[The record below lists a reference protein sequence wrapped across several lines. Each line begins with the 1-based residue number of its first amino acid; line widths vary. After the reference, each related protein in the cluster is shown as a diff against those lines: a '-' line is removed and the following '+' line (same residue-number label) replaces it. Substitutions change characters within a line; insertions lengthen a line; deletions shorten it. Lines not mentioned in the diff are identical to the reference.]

1 MSESIEKKIDLLV
14 EGGYFSRED
23 LKKEAFKTLLRE
35 RSDLR
40 IALAVE
46 EYKRDEI
53 TLNRAAEIA
62 GITTEEM
69 KKKLVD
75 RGISL
80 KRGFTKEEQREKKAE
95 ELMES
100 E

>member
-1 MSESIEKKIDLLV
+1 MGRSIEKKIDLLV
-14 EGGYFSRED
+14 EEGYFSKEGI
-23 LKKEAFKTLLRE
+23 KKEAFKALLRE

-46 EYKRDEI
+46 EYKRGEV

-69 KKKLVD
+69 KKKLLD
-75 RGISL
+75 RGIPL
-80 KRGFTKEEQREKKAE
+80 KRGV
-95 ELMES
+95 LS
-100 E
+100 ERGKN

>member
-1 MSESIEKKIDLLV
+1 MSKSIEKKIDLLV
-14 EGGYFSRED
+14 EGGYFSKEEIER
-23 LKKEAFKTLLRE
+23 EAFKALLRE

-40 IALAVE
+40 IALAIE
-46 EYKRDEI
+46 EYKRGEI

-69 KKKLVD
+69 KKKLMD

-80 KRGFTKEEQREKKAE
+80 KRGFTKTEEKEKKVK
-95 ELMES
+95 ELMET

>member
-1 MSESIEKKIDLLV
+1 MSRSIEEKVDLLV
-14 EGGYFSRED
+14 EEGYFSEEGIKR
-23 LKKEAFKTLLRE
+23 EAFKTLLRE

-46 EYKRDEI
+46 EYKRGEI

-62 GITTEEM
+62 GITTEEI
-69 KKKLVD
+69 KKKLDD
-75 RGISL
+75 RGIPI
-80 KRGFTKEEQREKKAE
+80 KRGVLSEKDREAKIND
-95 ELMES
+95 LMEN

>member
-1 MSESIEKKIDLLV
+1 MSRSIEKKIDLLV
-14 EGGYFSRED
+14 EEGYFSEEGI
-23 LKKEAFKTLLRE
+23 KKEAFKTLLRE

-46 EYKRDEI
+46 EYKRGEI

-69 KKKLVD
+69 KKKLAE
-75 RGISL
+75 RGIPL
-80 KRGFTKEEQREKKAE
+80 KRGVLSEEEREKKIND
-95 ELMES
+95 LVES
-100 E
+100 K

>member
-1 MSESIEKKIDLLV
+1 MSRSIEKKIDLLV
-14 EGGYFSRED
+14 EEGYFSEEGI
-23 LKKEAFKTLLRE
+23 KKEAFKTLLRE

-46 EYKRDEI
+46 EYKRGEI

-75 RGISL
+75 RGISI
-80 KRGFTKEEQREKKAE
+80 KRGILTEKEREEKIDG
-95 ELMES
+95 LMES
-100 E
+100 K

>member
-1 MSESIEKKIDLLV
+1 MSRSIEKKIDLLV
-14 EGGYFSRED
+14 EEGYFSKEGI
-23 LKKEAFKTLLRE
+23 KEEAFKTLLRE

-46 EYKRDEI
+46 EYKRGEI

-69 KKKLVD
+69 KKKLSD
-75 RGISL
+75 RGIPI
-80 KRGFTKEEQREKKAE
+80 KRGVLSEEEREKKIND
-95 ELMES
+95 LMENK
-100 E
+100 